1 MRKGPQLLRYR
12 RVATYSGLIACS
24 QSLENFTDQYD
35 GAVLGTVG
43 GVCVGRLENDIG
55 GCRENWQG
63 WGDGDMCGG
72 VLCWRWGTFRMCQ
85 V

>member
-12 RVATYSGLIACS
+12 HVGAYSGLIACS
-24 QSLENFTDQYD
+24 QSLENVTDQYG
-35 GAVLGTVG
+35 GAMLGTVG
-43 GVCVGRLENDIG
+43 GACVGRLENDIG

-63 WGDGDMCGG
+63 WSGGVCGR
-72 VLCWRWGTFRMCQ
+72 VLCWRWSAFRMHQ